1 MNRPHY
7 ITPPLEESM
16 PLFAAARR
24 TDPPTSKAAGRNA
37 RQFIGDHER
46 QILDALAEGPGT
58 KDELA
63 ERCGLSEQMV
73 IRRIARLRR
82 IGEVVGTGETRPT
95 PSGGKAEVWRKA

>member
-1 MNRPHY
+1 MSDYYSQTLDH
-7 ITPPLEESM
+7 L
-16 PLFAAARR
+16 PLFRR
-24 TDPPTSKAAGRNA
+24 QDPPTSKAAGRNA

-63 ERCGLSEQMV
+63 ARCGLSEQMV

-82 IGEVVGTGETRPT
+82 IGEVVGTGETRRT
-95 PSGGKAEVWRKA
+95 PSGGKAEVWRLNTAASR